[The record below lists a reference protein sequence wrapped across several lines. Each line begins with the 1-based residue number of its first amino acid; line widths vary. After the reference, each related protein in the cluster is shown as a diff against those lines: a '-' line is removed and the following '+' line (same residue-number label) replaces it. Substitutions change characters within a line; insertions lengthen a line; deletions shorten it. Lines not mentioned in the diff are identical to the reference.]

1 MVGDDGAVGLAY
13 QARTDRLRETRNLRY
28 ISTRG
33 GASPLDFESAML
45 TGLASDGGL
54 FLPERW
60 PRLDTDE
67 LLRLA
72 GRPYEEIVLRVVQ
85 PFIGRAFG
93 ESELKRLIA
102 DAYAAFRHPARCPL
116 VQIDANLHLL
126 ELFHGPTLAFKDFAL
141 QLVGRLFAESL
152 RRRGRR
158 AVIVGATSG
167 DTGSAA
173 IEAFR
178 GSAAADVFILYP
190 HQRVSEVQRR
200 QMTTPAEGNVH
211 ALAVEGDFDDCQ
223 ACVKAMFNDAGFRDE
238 FGLGAV
244 NSINWAR
251 IAVQAAYYFAA
262 ALALGA
268 PHRSVSF
275 TVPTGNFGDVFAGY
289 AAKQMGLPVA
299 ELVIATNRNDILHR
313 ALTSGSY
320 RTGPVHATIS
330 PSMDIQISSN
340 FERALFEAGG
350 RDGGRIAALM
360 KRLGKDG
367 FEIPP
372 DMLGRLRSA
381 YESGCATEEETR
393 ACIADVWKTAGTAVC
408 PHSAVGVKVARDH
421 CRGAA
426 VPMVA
431 LATAHPAKFPDAVR
445 AATGVSPPLPDRM
458 AELHTLP
465 ERVTVIPNDVGRI
478 QAFVRDRAGS

>member
-1 MVGDDGAVGLAY
+1 M
-13 QARTDRLRETRNLRY
+13 RY

-33 GASPLDFESAML
+33 GAGALDFEAAML
-45 TGLASDGGL
+45 AGLASDGGL

-60 PRLDTDE
+60 PQLTADE
-67 LLRLA
+67 LSRLA
-72 GRPYEEIVLRVVQ
+72 GRPYEEVVLRVVQ
-85 PFIGRAFG
+85 PFVGKAFAD
-93 ESELKRLIA
+93 SELKRLIA
-102 DAYAAFRHPARCPL
+102 ESYAEFRHPAKCPL
-116 VQIDANLHLL
+116 RQLGANLHLL

-141 QLVGRLFAESL
+141 QLVGRLFAGSL

-178 GSAAADVFILYP
+178 GRDAVDVFILFP
-190 HQRVSEVQRR
+190 HGRVSEVQRR
-200 QMTTPAEGNVH
+200 QMTTPADGNVH
-211 ALAVEGDFDDCQ
+211 AIAVEGDFDDCQ

-268 PHRSVSF
+268 PRRPVAF

-289 AAKQMGLPVA
+289 AAKQMGLPIKK
-299 ELVIATNRNDILHR
+299 LVIATNRNDILHR
-313 ALTSGSY
+313 ALSSGSY
-320 RTGPVHATIS
+320 RTGTVHATIS

-340 FERALFEAGG
+340 FERALFEACG
-350 RDGGRIAALM
+350 RDAASIMALM
-360 KRLGKDG
+360 SQQGQGG
-367 FEIPP
+367 FEIPTA
-372 DMLGRLRSA
+372 MLDQLRA
-381 YESGCATEEETR
+381 VYESGCAAEAETR
-393 ACIADVWKTAGTAVC
+393 ACIADVWKTTGQAVC
-408 PHSAVGVKVARDH
+408 PHSAVGVKVARDF
-421 CRGAA
+421 CGETA
-426 VPMVA
+426 VPMIA

-445 AATGVSPPLPDRM
+445 EATGVSPPLPDRM
-458 AELHTLP
+458 SDLHTLP
-465 ERVTVIPNDVGRI
+465 ERLTVTPNDVTRI
-478 QAFVRDRAGS
+478 QAVIRERAGS